1 MAPLPH
7 VVILGAGFGGM
18 GVVQKLRDAPVRVTI
33 IDRHDYQTFQP
44 LLYQLATDEL
54 SPADVAHPVRETLHR
69 HANATFHQAVVHS
82 IDLASKR
89 VVVDGMEPLDYD
101 YLVLAL
107 GAVVSFHGVPG
118 AAEHALPLYSLP
130 DALKLREH
138 VLKIFEEVDKQP
150 ALVDQ
155 GALNFCIVGGG
166 ATGVELAG
174 ALAEMLH
181 VDLAADY
188 PQMPVDQARIIL
200 CEHSPHVLGP
210 FKENLRAYAEQALVD
225 RGVHV
230 RTSTDVKEIRAGD
243 VTLANGEVLKTHTL
257 IWAAGLQGNPLA
269 GSLGI
274 PLVAGGRIAVGDDL
288 QVAGHPGVFAIGDIA
303 LATDAGTGK
312 PLPGL
317 GAVALQAGKHVGETI
332 SRLAEGKP
340 AEPFKYVDK
349 GTMATIGRGAAVV
362 ELPFGKTLTGTVAWL
377 AWLGVH
383 LSLLSGTQ
391 EKTSVFL
398 EWGWNLLTRKRG
410 KRIILNDSS
419 SDTASE

>member
-18 GVVQKLRDAPVRVTI
+18 GAVQKLRNAPVRVTI

-54 SPADVAHPVRETLHR
+54 SPADVAHPVRETLHG
-69 HANATFHQAVVHS
+69 HANVAFHKTVVRS
-82 IDLASKR
+82 IDCAGKR
-89 VVVDGMEPLDYD
+89 VVVDDMEPLEYD

-138 VLKIFEEVDKQP
+138 VLKLLEEVDKKP
-150 ALVDQ
+150 ALVDE

-188 PQMPVDQARIIL
+188 PQMPVDRARVIL

-210 FKENLRAYAEQALVD
+210 FKENLRAYAEQALLD
-225 RGVHV
+225 RGVDV
-230 RTSTDVKEIRAGD
+230 RTSTDVKEIRADG
-243 VTLANGEVLKTHTL
+243 VTLASGEVLKTRTL

-269 GSLGI
+269 NFLDI
-274 PLVAGGRIAVGDDL
+274 PLVAGGRIAVGADL
-288 QVAGHPGVFAIGDIA
+288 QVEGHPGVFAIGDIA
-303 LATDAGTGK
+303 LATDASTGK

-317 GAVALQAGKHVGETI
+317 GAVALQAGKYVGEAI
-332 SRLAEGKP
+332 SRLVEDMP
-340 AEPFKYVDK
+340 VEPFRYVDK

-362 ELPFGKTLTGTVAWL
+362 ELPFGQTLTGTVAWL

-391 EKTSVFL
+391 EKTNVFL

-410 KRIILNDSS
+410 KRIILDDS
-419 SDTASE
+419 TTGTGPE

>member
-18 GVVQKLRDAPVRVTI
+18 GAVQKLRDASVRVTI

-54 SPADVAHPVRETLHR
+54 SPADVAHPVRETLHG
-69 HANATFHQAVVHS
+69 HPNATFHKAVVGS
-82 IDLASKR
+82 IDLAGKR
-89 VVVDGMEPLDYD
+89 VVVDGMEPLEYD

-138 VLKIFEEVDKQP
+138 VLKLFEEVDKRP
-150 ALVDQ
+150 ALVDE
-155 GALNFCIVGGG
+155 GALTFCIVGGG

-188 PQMPVDQARIIL
+188 PHMPIDRARIIL

-210 FKENLRAYAEQALVD
+210 FKENLRAYAEQALLD

-230 RTSTDVKEIRAGD
+230 RTNTDVKEVRADG
-243 VTLANGEVLKTHTL
+243 VTLASGEVLKTRTL
-257 IWAAGLQGNPLA
+257 IWAAGLQGNPLV

-274 PLVAGGRIAVGDDL
+274 PLVAGGRIAVGADL
-288 QVAGHPGVFAIGDIA
+288 QVERYPGVFAIGDIA
-303 LATDAGTGK
+303 LATDASTGK

-317 GAVALQAGKHVGETI
+317 GAVALQAGKYVGEAI
-332 SRLAEGKP
+332 SQLVEGKP
-340 AEPFKYVDK
+340 VEPFRYVDK

-362 ELPFGKTLTGTVAWL
+362 ELPFGQTLTGTVAWL

-391 EKTSVFL
+391 EKTNVFL

-410 KRIILNDSS
+410 KRIILDDS
-419 SDTASE
+419 TPGTGPE

>member
-1 MAPLPH
+1 MSSLPH
-7 VVILGAGFGGM
+7 VLILGAGFGGM
-18 GVVQKLRDAPVRVTI
+18 GAVEKLRGAPVRITI

-54 SPADVAHPVRETLHR
+54 SPADVAHPVRETLHG
-69 HANATFHQAVVHS
+69 HANATFHKAVVRG
-82 IDLASKR
+82 IDLAGRR

-118 AAEHALPLYSLP
+118 AVEHALPLYSLS

-138 VLKIFEEVDKQP
+138 VLKVFEEVDKKP
-150 ALVDQ
+150 ALVDE

-188 PQMPVDQARIIL
+188 PQMPVDRARIIL

-210 FKENLRAYAEQALVD
+210 FKQNLREYARQALVD
-225 RGVHV
+225 RGVDV
-230 RTSTDVKEIRAGD
+230 RTNTAVKEIRAD
-243 VTLANGEVLKTHTL
+243 AVTLASGEVLETRTL
-257 IWAAGLQGNPLA
+257 IWAAGLQGNPIT
-269 GSLGI
+269 GTLGI
-274 PLVAGGRIAVGDDL
+274 PLVAGGRIAVGTDL
-288 QVAGHPGVFAIGDIA
+288 QVEGHPGVFAIGDIA
-303 LATDAGTGK
+303 AATDASTGK

-317 GAVALQAGKHVGETI
+317 GAVALQAGKYAGEAI
-332 SRLAEGKP
+332 SRLVVGK
-340 AEPFKYVDK
+340 AVEPFSYVDK

-362 ELPFGKTLTGTVAWL
+362 ELPFGRTLTGTVAWL

-383 LSLLSGTQ
+383 LGLLSGTQ
-391 EKTSVFL
+391 EKTNVFL

-410 KRIILNDSS
+410 KRIILDDA
-419 SDTASE
+419 DTGMEPE

>member
-1 MAPLPH
+1 MSSLPH
-7 VVILGAGFGGM
+7 VLILGAGFGGM
-18 GVVQKLRDAPVRVTI
+18 GAVQKLRGAPVRITI

-54 SPADVAHPVRETLHR
+54 SPADVAHPVRETLHG
-69 HANATFHQAVVHS
+69 HANASFHKAVVRS
-82 IDLASKR
+82 IDLAGRR

-118 AAEHALPLYSLP
+118 AVEHALPLYSLS

-138 VLKIFEEVDKQP
+138 VLKVFEEVDKKP
-150 ALVDQ
+150 TLVDE

-188 PQMPVDQARIIL
+188 PQMPVDRARIIL

-210 FKENLRAYAEQALVD
+210 FKQNLREYARQALVD
-225 RGVHV
+225 RGVDV
-230 RTSTDVKEIRAGD
+230 RTNTAVKEIRAD
-243 VTLANGEVLKTHTL
+243 AVTLASGEVLETRTL
-257 IWAAGLQGNPLA
+257 IWAAGLQGNPIT
-269 GSLGI
+269 GTLGI
-274 PLVAGGRIAVGDDL
+274 PLVAGGRIAVGTDL
-288 QVAGHPGVFAIGDIA
+288 QVEGHPGVFAIGDIA
-303 LATDAGTGK
+303 AATDASTRR

-317 GAVALQAGKHVGETI
+317 GAVALQAGKYVGEAI
-332 SRLAEGKP
+332 SRLVEGKP
-340 AEPFKYVDK
+340 VEPFSYVDK

-362 ELPFGKTLTGTVAWL
+362 ELPFGRTLTGTVAWL

-383 LSLLSGTQ
+383 LGLLSGTQ
-391 EKTSVFL
+391 EKTNVFL

-410 KRIILNDSS
+410 KRIILDDA
-419 SDTASE
+419 DTGMEPE

>member
-1 MAPLPH
+1 MSSLPH
-7 VVILGAGFGGM
+7 VLILGAGFGGM
-18 GVVQKLRDAPVRVTI
+18 GAVEKLRGAPVRITI

-54 SPADVAHPVRETLHR
+54 SPADVAHPVRETLHG
-69 HANATFHQAVVHS
+69 HANATFHKAVVRG
-82 IDLASKR
+82 IDLAGRR

-118 AAEHALPLYSLP
+118 AVEHALPLYSLS

-138 VLKIFEEVDKQP
+138 VLKVFEEVDKKP
-150 ALVDQ
+150 ALVDE

-188 PQMPVDQARIIL
+188 PQMPVDRARIIL

-210 FKENLRAYAEQALVD
+210 FKENLREYARQALVD
-225 RGVHV
+225 RGVDV
-230 RTSTDVKEIRAGD
+230 RTNTAVKEIRAD
-243 VTLANGEVLKTHTL
+243 AVTLASGEVLETRTL
-257 IWAAGLQGNPLA
+257 IWAAGLQGNPIT
-269 GSLGI
+269 GTLGI
-274 PLVAGGRIAVGDDL
+274 PLVAGGRIAVGTDL
-288 QVAGHPGVFAIGDIA
+288 QVEGHPGVFAIGDIA
-303 LATDAGTGK
+303 AATDASTGK

-317 GAVALQAGKHVGETI
+317 GAVALQAGKYVGEAI
-332 SRLAEGKP
+332 SRLVEGKP
-340 AEPFKYVDK
+340 VEPFSYVDK

-362 ELPFGKTLTGTVAWL
+362 ELPFGRTLTGTVAWL

-383 LSLLSGTQ
+383 LGLLSGTQ
-391 EKTSVFL
+391 EKTNVFL

-410 KRIILNDSS
+410 KRIILDDA
-419 SDTASE
+419 DTGMEPE

>member
-18 GVVQKLRDAPVRVTI
+18 GAVQKLRNAPVRVTI

-54 SPADVAHPVRETLHR
+54 SPADVAHPVRETLHG
-69 HANATFHQAVVHS
+69 HANVAFHKTVVSS
-82 IDLASKR
+82 IDLAGKR
-89 VVVDGMEPLDYD
+89 VVVDGMEPLEYD

-138 VLKIFEEVDKQP
+138 VLKLLEEVDKKP
-150 ALVDQ
+150 ALVDE

-188 PQMPVDQARIIL
+188 PQMPVDRARVIL

-225 RGVHV
+225 RGVDV
-230 RTSTDVKEIRAGD
+230 RTSTDVKEIRADG
-243 VTLANGEVLKTHTL
+243 VTLASGEVLKTRTL

-288 QVAGHPGVFAIGDIA
+288 QVEGHSGVFAIGDIA
-303 LATDAGTGK
+303 LATEASTGK

-317 GAVALQAGKHVGETI
+317 GAVALQAGKYVGEAI
-332 SRLAEGKP
+332 SRRVEGKP
-340 AEPFKYVDK
+340 VEPFSYVDK

-362 ELPFGKTLTGTVAWL
+362 ELPFGQTLTGTVAWL

-383 LSLLSGTQ
+383 LSLLSGAQ
-391 EKTSVFL
+391 EKTNVFL

-410 KRIILNDSS
+410 KRIILD
-419 SDTASE
+419 DTETGTGPE